1 MAVGLPPP
9 PHVIAVVLP
18 WQTVTQEL
26 TQALHNNKEVN
37 AKENATCVNTYAHNL
52 GTPKYI
58 KQLLTDLLIEIN
70 GSTVAEEEINTMS
83 R

>member
-1 MAVGLPPP
+1 M
-9 PHVIAVVLP
+9 
-18 WQTVTQEL
+18 Q
-26 TQALHNNKEVN
+26 KED
-37 AKENATCVNTYAHNL
+37 ATCVNTYAHNL

>member
-1 MAVGLPPP
+1 M
-9 PHVIAVVLP
+9 
-18 WQTVTQEL
+18 Q
-26 TQALHNNKEVN
+26 
-37 AKENATCVNTYAHNL
+37 KENATCVNTYAHNL

-83 R
+83 RQTIQTEKQLGKISLRDTLDQIHLIDIYRTF

>member
-1 MAVGLPPP
+1 M
-9 PHVIAVVLP
+9 
-18 WQTVTQEL
+18 Q
-26 TQALHNNKEVN
+26 KED
-37 AKENATCVNTYAHNL
+37 ATCVNTYAHNL

-83 R
+83 RRTIQTEKQLGKISL

>member
-1 MAVGLPPP
+1 M
-9 PHVIAVVLP
+9 
-18 WQTVTQEL
+18 Q
-26 TQALHNNKEVN
+26 KED
-37 AKENATCVNTYAHNL
+37 ATCVNTYAHNL

-83 R
+83 RRTIQTEKQLGKISLRDTLDQIHLIDIYRTF